1 VLDVSGEL
9 EVGFVG
15 GVGVDDGSGA
25 GVGVSVAVGADIVVG
40 FVVVVVVVVVDDDDD
55 DDEAPG
61 TVSGGF
67 GMAMEA
73 PFAFGLGGESV
84 MAQSGDVVV
93 YVDRNKERLGSA
105 PTNWRHMVLD

>member
-1 VLDVSGEL
+1 MLDVSGEL
-9 EVGFVG
+9 EVDFVG

-25 GVGVSVAVGADIVVG
+25 GVGVGVAVGADMVVG
-40 FVVVVVVVVVDDDDD
+40 FVVVVDDDE
-55 DDEAPG
+55 EAPG